1 MNNASFIALT
11 GYEVRAK
18 KIRTRAIPSLAV
30 VYEVTDT
37 TGWMDLTPRFI
48 SLMEALCYAEN
59 VDRARDLSAE
69 ALAYF
74 NASGVLVD

>member
-1 MNNASFIALT
+1 MNNGPFTTFT
-11 GYEVRAK
+11 GCEVR
-18 KIRTRAIPSLAV
+18 TIPAPPFPSIQF
-30 VYEVTDT
+30 EVADT
-37 TGWMDLTPRFI
+37 VSGDCRKFATLMD
-48 SLMEALCYAEN
+48 ALCYAEN

>member
-1 MNNASFIALT
+1 MNNRPFTTFT
-11 GYEVRAK
+11 GCEVRTVPAPFVS
-18 KIRTRAIPSLAV
+18 IQF
-30 VYEVTDT
+30 EVTDT
-37 TGWMDLTPRFI
+37 VSGDCRKFATLMD
-48 SLMEALCYAEN
+48 ALCYAEN